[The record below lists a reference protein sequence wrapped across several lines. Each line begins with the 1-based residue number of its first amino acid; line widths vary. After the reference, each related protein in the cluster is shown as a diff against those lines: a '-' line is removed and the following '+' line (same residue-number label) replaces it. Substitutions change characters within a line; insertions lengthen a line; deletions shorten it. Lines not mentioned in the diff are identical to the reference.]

1 MPITAPI
8 IIEIDKNTW
17 LINEYKGT
25 LSYLILGGDK
35 GLLIDCNSS
44 SIDYDKVA
52 TRLFKGK
59 GYDFVSTNSSNY
71 NSSEDENIDLGERK
85 IRLIH
90 TPGNTKNN
98 VSYYDEDSGIIFTG
112 NALLS
117 HIYLEEAVS
126 DELLSLLRIRSLKP
140 KRIYP
145 SKLYLD
151 DYRSLKEDVLED
163 AIGGARAFLHPSREA
178 YLDKNDKNTIVY
190 GKVKITL
197 KEGKIWNENE
207 PHTPYPMGM

>member
-25 LSYLILGGDK
+25 LSYLILGSDK

-59 GYDFVSTNSSNY
+59 SYDFISTNPSNY
-71 NSSEDENIDLGERK
+71 NSFEDEIIDLGKRK

-90 TPGNTKNN
+90 TPGNTKNS
-98 VSYYDEDSGIIFTG
+98 VSYYDENSGIIFTG

-145 SKLYLD
+145 SKLDLD

-163 AIGGARAFLHPSREA
+163 AIGASRAFLHSSREA
-178 YLDKNDKNTIVY
+178 YLDKVDSNTIVY

-197 KEGKIWNENE
+197 KEGKIWNEGE